1 MSDNLVG
8 HLSDNLVGHLSNN
21 FKTKLCVRP
30 ECLIVGTLGGICI
43 NNINFNIKYKINMPV
58 IKMFIELSDGCLND
72 KLQFD
77 EMITIALYYINKLT
91 WILKLLVY

>member
-1 MSDNLVG
+1 
-8 HLSDNLVGHLSNN
+8 
-21 FKTKLCVRP
+21 
-30 ECLIVGTLGGICI
+30 
-43 NNINFNIKYKINMPV
+43 MPV
-58 IKMFIELSDGCLND
+58 IKMFIELSDGYLND

>member
-1 MSDNLVG
+1 
-8 HLSDNLVGHLSNN
+8 
-21 FKTKLCVRP
+21 
-30 ECLIVGTLGGICI
+30 
-43 NNINFNIKYKINMPV
+43 MPV

-91 WILKLLVY
+91 WILKLLVYWKNKL